1 MEGEMLKGHLDMIVL
16 AALAG
21 APAHGYAV
29 IQEIRRRS
37 GGAFDLPEG
46 TVYPALHRLEQQG
59 FLASR
64 WTKGDTGRERR
75 TYSLTR
81 SGRRALADRR
91 AVWHRFAAA
100 IGGLFEESAHAAA
113 RPHR

>member
-59 FLASR
+59 LLASR
-64 WTKGDTGRERR
+64 WTRSESGRERR
-75 TYSLTR
+75 VYALTR
-81 SGRRALADRR
+81 SGRRALADHH
-91 AVWHRFAAA
+91 AVWQRFAAA
-100 IGGLFEESAHAAA
+100 IGGLFAETAHAAA
-113 RPHR
+113 GSHR